1 MVKPVDHLINRGY
14 AVSVQVLLDVAS
26 HW

>member
-14 AVSVQVLLDVAS
+14 AVSVRILLDVAS
-26 HW
+26 H